1 MEKIQELT
9 EKIYREG
16 VEKGQAEADRIVEEA
31 KHTAEQIIAE
41 AREQAKGIE
50 AQAQK
55 KAGELDANTKSEL
68 KLYTSQALNALK
80 NRVFTPDPDNHFL
93 PELIL
98 SWKENRQAHSAYL
111 LAELLSCAV
120 DSITAEPV
128 DLGGRFAEIVDFIQK
143 NCCGTLSVKNIAAKF
158 DVSQQSIRRIFRSNI
173 TGLTPG
179 GLVRQQRMI
188 LAEEML
194 QRTDL
199 TLAEIAKKCGF
210 ANAFS
215 FSRAFHREYE
225 IPPSVY
231 RKQQIK

>member
-80 NRVFTPDPDNHFL
+80 SEIANVLTDKISKDAAADLAANKDFL
-93 PELIL
+93 GQFAVMLASKWADHEAVVL
-98 SWKENRQAHSAYL
+98 SSSEAESLKAYFAAQAK
-111 LAELLSCAV
+111 ELLEKGVTINKVNGKETMLTISPADGSYKV
-120 DSITAEPV
+120 NFGKEEFEAY
-128 DLGGRFAEIVDFIQK
+128 FK
-143 NCCGTLSVKNIAAKF
+143 NFLRP
-158 DVSQQSIRRIFRSNI
+158 Q
-173 TGLTPG
+173 
-179 GLVRQQRMI
+179 LV
-188 LAEEML
+188 EML
-194 QRTDL
+194 
-199 TLAEIAKKCGF
+199 F
-210 ANAFS
+210 
-215 FSRAFHREYE
+215 
-225 IPPSVY
+225 
-231 RKQQIK
+231 